1 MYKCESP
8 WIKLPLFLSFLPFV
22 HHFSFCWPTKL
33 FCKKCYGRVHVSRC
47 EIKIFFSP
55 KSSLLFWCFFFSSI
69 LLVVH
74 RCNKL
79 LIVLKILVEGFF
91 LKFSSAASAV
101 SPSLSSLS
109 SLFSVSL
116 SYRLLLF
123 LVCFHL
129 FHVTSLSQIRSNP
142 VLSVFFKSKEQMFYL
157 KYCEHGQ
164 RLNRWVLLEVI
175 KGHAILVE
183 GKLHMSVSG
192 NLFPGATSFLHRWS
206 SNLLLQRSRKGICV
220 WVLAF

>member
-91 LKFSSAASAV
+91 FFPLLPAL
-101 SPSLSSLS
+101 SLLHW
-109 SLFSVSL
+109 VPCH
-116 SYRLLLF
+116 
-123 LVCFHL
+123 CF
-129 FHVTSLSQIRSNP
+129 
-142 VLSVFFKSKEQMFYL
+142 LSVYLIGCCFFWCVFISFMWQAFLKYVVILYCPFSLRVKNKCFIWNTVSMDRDLIAGFYL
-157 KYCEHGQ
+157 
-164 RLNRWVLLEVI
+164 R
-175 KGHAILVE
+175 
-183 GKLHMSVSG
+183 
-192 NLFPGATSFLHRWS
+192 
-206 SNLLLQRSRKGICV
+206 
-220 WVLAF
+220 